1 MQEQVWY
8 WAMAIPAAMLV
19 GMGKGGLPV
28 VGMLGVP
35 LLSLVMHPLEAAGL
49 LLPIY
54 VATDLVGLWFYR
66 REFSSR
72 NVAILIPAGALGI
85 LVGWASVSVL
95 PEPAVTIAVGL
106 IGVGFCLNLWLRPA
120 IVEKKPAD
128 LPRGVFW
135 GMVTGL
141 TSFVSHSGAPPYQ
154 VYVLPQKLEKMV
166 YAGTSTIVFA
176 AINALKLIPYVML
189 GQINTESLRT
199 AVALMPFGALAV
211 LAGVRLTRILPEKIF
226 FTAVQIALFLVSLKL
241 LWDGAHGLWG

>member
-8 WAMAIPAAMLV
+8 WLMAIPAAMLV

-54 VATDLVGLWFYR
+54 VVTDIVGLWFYR
-66 REFSSR
+66 REFSAR
-72 NVAILIPAGALGI
+72 NLAILIPASALGI
-85 LVGWASVSVL
+85 LIGWASVSVL
-95 PEPAVTIAVGL
+95 PEPAVTLAVGL

-120 IVEKKPAD
+120 VVEKKPAD
-128 LPRGVFW
+128 VPRGVFW
-135 GMVTGL
+135 GAITGL
-141 TSFVSHSGAPPYQ
+141 TSFVSHSGGPPFQ

-176 AINALKLIPYVML
+176 AVNAMKLVPYVAL
-189 GQINTESLRT
+189 GQINAESIRS
-199 AVALMPFGALAV
+199 AVYLMPFGAMAV
-211 LAGVRLTRILPEKIF
+211 LLGVRLTRIVPEKIF
-226 FTAVQIALFLVSLKL
+226 FLAVQIALFLVSLKL
-241 LWDGAHGLWG
+241 IWDGAHALRA